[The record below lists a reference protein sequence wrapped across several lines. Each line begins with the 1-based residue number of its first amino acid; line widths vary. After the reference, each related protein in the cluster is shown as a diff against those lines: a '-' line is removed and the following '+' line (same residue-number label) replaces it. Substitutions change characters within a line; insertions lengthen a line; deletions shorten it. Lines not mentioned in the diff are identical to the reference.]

1 LGNHHF
7 GSKKFFYFPLL
18 TNFCVR
24 DAEFLLTPFYSPSLN
39 ELERGNNSKK
49 LFVSPLSF
57 SKERG
62 RGVSC
67 VRDAEGGGERSEPSA
82 LP

>member
-1 LGNHHF
+1 VEN
-7 GSKKFFYFPLL
+7 
-18 TNFCVR
+18 CVR
-24 DAEFLLTPFYSPSLN
+24 DAEFSLTPFYSPSLI

-62 RGVSC
+62 RG
-67 VRDAEGGGERSEPSA
+67 
-82 LP
+82 